1 MERGNLTPLN
11 AIGFEGYQD
20 IDVDAKCDMSMA
32 GFIAVL
38 PRIKSRLPDAG

>member
-11 AIGFEGYQD
+11 AIGFGVTR